1 MNNLSPEI
9 IEKTAKLAQLHLAA
23 EEAQALQ
30 QDLAAIFPLFDA
42 LDKAEISALEPL
54 AHPLGATQR
63 LREDQAVAREL
74 RDVIEQNAPQFE
86 NGFITVPK
94 VIE

>member
-1 MNNLSPEI
+1 MDTLTPEI
-9 IEKTAKLAQLHLAA
+9 IEKTAKLAQLHISPA
-23 EEAQALQ
+23 EAESLRA
-30 QDLAAIFPLFDA
+30 DLAAIFPLFDA

-63 LREDQAVAREL
+63 LRTDQAVARDL
-74 RDVIEQNAPQFE
+74 LAVIEKNAPQFE

>member
-1 MNNLSPEI
+1 MNTLTPEI
-9 IEKTAKLAQLHLAA
+9 IEKTAKLAQLHISA
-23 EEAQALQ
+23 EEAKALQ
-30 QDLAAIFPLFDA
+30 ADLAAIFPLFDA
-42 LDKAEISALEPL
+42 LDKPEISALTPL

-63 LREDQAVAREL
+63 LRTDQAL
-74 RDVIEQNAPQFE
+74 SRDLLATIEQNAPQFE